1 MATKKTDE
9 AKVETMAVEEP
20 VLEEPVE
27 EKDPWKE
34 KREIRLPKAPK
45 GEDNFLIAS
54 VNGRVFKIKR
64 GEAVEVPLPI
74 AQVIE
79 NSYQDA
85 DAADEFIE
93 SKVFE

>member
-9 AKVETMAVEEP
+9 AKVETMAVEDSW
-20 VLEEPVE
+20 L
-27 EKDPWKE
+27 E

-79 NSYQDA
+79 NSFADA

>member
-9 AKVETMAVEEP
+9 AKVEAMEVT
-20 VLEEPVE
+20 
-27 EKDPWKE
+27 DPWQE
-34 KREIRLPKAPK
+34 KREIRIDKAPK

-64 GEAVEVPLPI
+64 GERVEVPLPI

-79 NSYQDA
+79 NSMKDA
-85 DAADEFIE
+85 DAADEYIE
-93 SKVFE
+93 KTVFE

>member
-9 AKVETMAVEEP
+9 AKVETMAVE
-20 VLEEPVE
+20 
-27 EKDPWKE
+27 DPWQE

-64 GEAVEVPLPI
+64 GESVEVPLPI

-79 NSYQDA
+79 NSYKDA

>member
-9 AKVETMAVEEP
+9 AKVETMAV
-20 VLEEPVE
+20 EEPVE

-79 NSYQDA
+79 NSFKDA